1 MEAAETW
8 SLAQIRRTGVLTPK
22 LLHRYAKSGKDPKDV
37 VKAVAL
43 RDRMLD
49 LASGTNDDLPR
60 LARLRVSKEVLYM
73 SGLGHILQ
81 DTTIW
86 WKSGSLADVKFAQA
100 LRQKWQAQLRG
111 KPLVHDKCTLSCP
124 SLKGFKAD
132 FFYADVLEMR
142 IWLLSMDSPQ
152 VPFQMAGRI
161 ALVLAL
167 HGFKVPGHLRGLL
180 PGDLL
185 ELFEEK
191 SALAVLRR
199 GMEKLEN
206 SNMEGRLALNWSTP
220 SGSNQTAVVKSSA
233 EELASILAP
242 AQYEQAEASIA
253 ALELGL
259 GVSGSSTSLKPFDAI
274 EKLGLAKAA
283 GKDVDLLL
291 AAKAENFRDLS
302 VQGSYASVASALRCW
317 HRFATLFL
325 GYPEASTLPPKEA
338 EHVVKFLAIFR
349 KAKTAEN
356 YIGAIKWAGIRTQL
370 PITWRDATLAQGL
383 AGAKRRSI
391 TMIGEAAQQAF
402 FLTHEIMVQLAQ
414 MLLQMEVPPGM
425 AVLAVIAWQFL
436 LRVQGEGV
444 PLLRGLP
451 SSCNGLPNSMP

>member
-1 MEAAETW
+1 
-8 SLAQIRRTGVLTPK
+8 
-22 LLHRYAKSGKDPKDV
+22 
-37 VKAVAL
+37 
-43 RDRMLD
+43 
-49 LASGTNDDLPR
+49 
-60 LARLRVSKEVLYM
+60 
-73 SGLGHILQ
+73 
-81 DTTIW
+81 
-86 WKSGSLADVKFAQA
+86 
-100 LRQKWQAQLRG
+100 
-111 KPLVHDKCTLSCP
+111 
-124 SLKGFKAD
+124 
-132 FFYADVLEMR
+132 
-142 IWLLSMDSPQ
+142 
-152 VPFQMAGRI
+152 
-161 ALVLAL
+161 
-167 HGFKVPGHLRGLL
+167 
-180 PGDLL
+180 
-185 ELFEEK
+185 
-191 SALAVLRR
+191 
-199 GMEKLEN
+199 MEKLEN

-259 GVSGSSTSLKPFDAI
+259 GVSGSSTSLKPFDDI